1 MMTTLG
7 NKKNVKIFSFALA
20 GVFIASVAAM
30 AVVSMGDTANAAPTS
45 DIGVVDQR
53 EVISSNGTLA
63 MDYQQK
69 LKSTADE
76 MQKDFDAKSAGM
88 SDAEKEKLFNDMQ
101 QQFNQKRT
109 SIEKDMEDQ
118 VTSAVK
124 SVASQ
129 KGLSLV
135 VDKSAVL
142 YGGTDITIINTAVLS
157 LILLKFGNSRL
168 VGAVNKSRAC
178 KAPFITVAVKK
189 INKILHRV
197 TRGNRC
203 LHFSVVINS
212 FIKLNTLAVIGNAVK
227 CHCDS
232 VRRLLRIGGIKTCG
246 ELNKVF

>member
-135 VDKSAVL
+135 VD
-142 YGGTDITIINTAVLS
+142 TDITKEVTDALNQSVTAAQS
-157 LILLKFGNSRL
+157 SAASASK
-168 VGAVNKSRAC
+168 
-178 KAPFITVAVKK
+178 
-189 INKILHRV
+189 
-197 TRGNRC
+197 
-203 LHFSVVINS
+203 
-212 FIKLNTLAVIGNAVK
+212 
-227 CHCDS
+227 
-232 VRRLLRIGGIKTCG
+232 
-246 ELNKVF
+246 

>member
-30 AVVSMGDTANAAPTS
+30 AVVSMGDTANAAP
-45 DIGVVDQR
+45 
-53 EVISSNGTLA
+53 TLA

-142 YGGTDITIINTAVLS
+142 YGGTDITKEVTDALNQSVTAAQS
-157 LILLKFGNSRL
+157 SAASASK
-168 VGAVNKSRAC
+168 
-178 KAPFITVAVKK
+178 
-189 INKILHRV
+189 
-197 TRGNRC
+197 
-203 LHFSVVINS
+203 
-212 FIKLNTLAVIGNAVK
+212 
-227 CHCDS
+227 
-232 VRRLLRIGGIKTCG
+232 
-246 ELNKVF
+246 

>member
-20 GVFIASVAAM
+20 GVFIASVVAM
-30 AVVSMGDTANAAPTS
+30 AVVSMGDTANATPTS

-88 SDAEKEKLFNDMQ
+88 SDAEKEKLFNDMR
-101 QQFNQKRT
+101 QFNQKRT

-142 YGGTDITIINTAVLS
+142 YGGTDITKEVTDALNQSVTVS
-157 LILLKFGNSRL
+157 L
-168 VGAVNKSRAC
+168 
-178 KAPFITVAVKK
+178 
-189 INKILHRV
+189 
-197 TRGNRC
+197 
-203 LHFSVVINS
+203 VICR
-212 FIKLNTLAVIGNAVK
+212 F
-227 CHCDS
+227 
-232 VRRLLRIGGIKTCG
+232 R
-246 ELNKVF
+246 